1 MPLITAPVIPPDPG
15 DPGGPEVPGGGGTPI
30 PLPGVGNATAFYTDP
45 AGTVWPLSESAAG
58 WFTLAA
64 GVSGLGAAAYTLTSD
79 AQPRGGAR
87 LRHAQPQPRTI
98 IWPLYVYGDTHLQYL
113 ERWRQLATAFTRT
126 LRRGRDGRRTPGTLT
141 IVRPDGTSRS
151 VKVFYSAGFEGQG
164 KAGSGIISDAVA
176 LALWCE
182 DPYWTDGEA
191 VTVHRE
197 NGALVDFLDPYP
209 SVSSSQVLGETVV
222 DNPGDAVVWP
232 TWTITG
238 PASLITFTN
247 EDTGDSF
254 ALDPAAVGHGALAA
268 GEQVTVRTDPGQV
281 RFQDGSPDGVNWAGA
296 LDWPEAVLWGLE
308 PGENLVTFQLDGS
321 GPGSAVDLTF
331 HARHETA

>member
-1 MPLITAPVIPPDPG
+1 MPLITAPVVDPPDPG
-15 DPGGPEVPGGGGTPI
+15 TPGGGGTPV

-45 AGTVWPLSESAAG
+45 TGTVWPLTDEVAG
-58 WFTLAA
+58 WFTLAD
-64 GVSGLGAAAYTLTSD
+64 GVSGLGAAAYTLTTD

-126 LRRGRDGRRTPGTLT
+126 LRRGRDKRRTPGTLT
-141 IVRPDGTSRS
+141 IARPDGTSRS
-151 VKVFYSAGFEGQG
+151 VRVFYSAGFEGQS
-164 KAGSGIISDAVA
+164 KQGSGIISDAVA

-182 DPYWTDGEA
+182 DPYWTDAEA

-197 NGALVDFLDPYP
+197 TGVMVDFLDPYP

-238 PASLITFTN
+238 PATLITFTN
-247 EDTGDSF
+247 ETTGESF
-254 ALDPAAVGHGALAA
+254 ALNPAAVGHGPLAA
-268 GEQVTVRTDPGQV
+268 GEQVTVRTDPAQV
-281 RFQDGSPDGVNWAGA
+281 RFQDGSPDGANWSGA

-308 PGENLVTFQLDGS
+308 PGLNEVTFQLDGS
-321 GPGSAVDLTF
+321 GPGSAVDLVF
-331 HARHETA
+331 HPRHETA

>member
-1 MPLITAPVIPPDPG
+1 MPLITAPVLTPDPG
-15 DPGGPEVPGGGGTPI
+15 TPPGGGGTPI
-30 PLPGVGNATAFYTDP
+30 PLPGVGNATASYTDP
-45 AGTVWPLSESAAG
+45 TGTVWPLSQSSVG
-58 WFTLAA
+58 WFTLAE

-98 IWPLYVYGDTHLQYL
+98 IWPLHVYGDTHLQFT
-113 ERWRQLATAFTRT
+113 ERWRQLSTAFTRT

-141 IVRPDGTSRS
+141 IARPDGTSRS
-151 VKVFYSAGFEGQG
+151 VRVYYSAGFEGQG
-164 KAGSGIISDAVA
+164 KRGSGIISDSVA

-182 DPYWTDGEA
+182 DPYWTDAQA

-197 NGALVDFLDPYP
+197 TGALVDFLDPFP
-209 SVSSSQVLGETVV
+209 SVSSSQVLGETTLT
-222 DNPGDAVVWP
+222 NPGDAVVWP

-247 EDTGDSF
+247 ETTGESF
-254 ALDPAAVGHGALAA
+254 VLDPSEVGHGPLTT

-281 RFQDGSPDGVNWAGA
+281 RFQDGSPDGVPWSGA
-296 LDWPEAVLWGLE
+296 LNWPEAVLWGLE
-308 PGENLVTFQLDGS
+308 PGLNDVTFQLDGS
-321 GPGSAVDLTF
+321 GPGSAVDMQF
-331 HARHETA
+331 FPRHETA